1 VPDSQAAH
9 EKTITSLL
17 PAMAGAN
24 TIYGSG
30 MLELGVTFSMEQL
43 VIDNDIIAMEK
54 KAMEGVLITGET
66 LAADA
71 IKEIGVGN
79 DFLAHPSTM
88 NNIEL
93 ASDPMIFDRYMIG
106 DWRAAG
112 CKSAVDVAHDIVED
126 VMKNHVVKPI
136 PADILDAM
144 KVIVK
149 KADDEFKKSRE

>member
-1 VPDSQAAH
+1 
-9 EKTITSLL
+9 
-17 PAMAGAN
+17 MAGAN
-24 TIYGSG
+24 TIYGAG

-43 VIDNDIIAMEK
+43 VVDNDIIAMQR
-54 KAMEGVLITGET
+54 KAMEGVPICDET
-66 LAADA
+66 LAVDA

-93 ASDPMIFDRYMIG
+93 ASDPQIFDRYMIG

-112 CKSAVDVAHDIVED
+112 CKNAVDVAHGVVED
-126 VMKNHVVKPI
+126 VIKNHVVKPI
-136 PADILDAM
+136 PEDVLKAM

-149 KADDEFKKSRE
+149 KADDEFNKGR

>member
-1 VPDSQAAH
+1 
-9 EKTITSLL
+9 
-17 PAMAGAN
+17 MAGAN

-54 KAMEGVLITGET
+54 KAMEGVPLCEET
-66 LAADA
+66 LAVSA

-93 ASDPMIFDRYMIG
+93 ASDPQIFDRYMIG
-106 DWRAAG
+106 DWKAAG
-112 CKSAVDVAHDIVED
+112 SKNAVDVAHDIVQN
-126 VMKNHVVKPI
+126 VLKNHVVKPI
-136 PADILDAM
+136 PEDALKAM
-144 KVIVK
+144 KAIVK

>member
-1 VPDSQAAH
+1 MS
-9 EKTITSLL
+9 
-17 PAMAGAN
+17 GAN

-66 LAADA
+66 LSAEA

-93 ASDPMIFDRYMIG
+93 ASDPLIFDRYMIG
-106 DWRAAG
+106 DWKAAG
-112 CKSAVDVAHDIVED
+112 SKSAVDVAHDIVEH

-136 PADILDAM
+136 PADILSVM
-144 KVIVK
+144 KAIVK